1 MSPPPETGADR
12 EPAGAVEPDALHAL
26 LRSRRSLR
34 RFSPAPIGRPVLERL
49 LAAAIT
55 APSSTNRQP
64 WRFTVVTNPDR
75 RRAVAGAVRARADE
89 MKAIVARGHHAAD
102 FGNYADF
109 FHEPLESAAAIVI
122 PQYRE
127 HEDLIASFIASGG
140 GDPARFT
147 TSAAMHAELASTSA
161 AVMLLLVAAHAEGLG
176 GCWMAGPMIARDE
189 IGGLCGI
196 VPPWRML
203 GAVALGH
210 PDPALPVPA
219 SPGRKSLD
227 RVAEFI
233 E

>member
-1 MSPPPETGADR
+1 MSLPPETGTDR
-12 EPAGAVEPDALHAL
+12 AVAAEAAALYAL
-26 LRSRRSLR
+26 LGTRRSRR
-34 RFSPAPIGRPVLERL
+34 RFSPQPIERPVLERL
-49 LAAAIT
+49 LAAAVT

-64 WRFTVVTNPDR
+64 WRFAIVTESER
-75 RRAVAGAVRARADE
+75 RRAIVAAVRSRADE

-102 FGNYADF
+102 FGNYSDF
-109 FHEPLESAAAIVI
+109 FHEPLESAAAIII

-127 HEDLIASFIASGG
+127 HDDLIASFIASGG
-140 GDPARFT
+140 GDPSRFT

-189 IGGLCGI
+189 IGRLCGI

-203 GAVALGH
+203 GAIAIGH
-210 PDPALPVPA
+210 PDPAAPAPA
-219 SPGRKSLD
+219 SPGRKAID
-227 RVAEFI
+227 RIAEFF